1 VVTRLLT
8 LLKIS
13 LLLFCLNARAETL
26 GTGFEGN
33 SIDGWTVAGTLGAT
47 KNTWGQ
53 SGVGVALTTGVTNY
67 SPGGG
72 KTWNI
77 TPYGS
82 HMASIQAGS
91 GGTVSFDSAISS
103 LGLTGTENTAIKSY
117 LTYQSQN
124 GGGGNPNPT
133 NASWMKKIFTLQTGV
148 TYTMAW
154 QYLSTD
160 YTPFNDGSIMT
171 IVHSSNSGITPTLN
185 NTSQRYALL
194 GFTNPGTGNYATGS
208 YGATGW
214 QVAQF
219 TVPENGNYTLG
230 FASFNLGDTA
240 LSPILFVDVVQGTT
254 TLNGT
259 TFTPVAPNAGSTAP
273 PPPPPAPT
281 YSSSITTEQQ
291 NRKTSELAQKAA
303 QSGNGIY
310 IEQVGDNND
319 ITIRQGITITGKN
332 RIELYA
338 NGNNN
343 TLNLNQGYNVDGTVS
358 LLDYNNHY
366 QYLNIS
372 GASNNIT
379 TKQTNGT
386 STVGH
391 FMETTVSGNTNVL
404 NLTQQGT
411 GSKTLFLNVNGGS
424 NSVTTNQKEGGQHYL
439 DLSLIGN
446 GHTVNTT
453 QQGTGNHAATIN
465 LTNSGGAATLNLNQS
480 GSSNQTYSIN
490 QSCANAGGCSTTIT
504 QP

>member
-1 VVTRLLT
+1 
-8 LLKIS
+8 
-13 LLLFCLNARAETL
+13 
-26 GTGFEGN
+26 
-33 SIDGWTVAGTLGAT
+33 
-47 KNTWGQ
+47 
-53 SGVGVALTTGVTNY
+53 
-67 SPGGG
+67 
-72 KTWNI
+72 
-77 TPYGS
+77 
-82 HMASIQAGS
+82 
-91 GGTVSFDSAISS
+91 
-103 LGLTGTENTAIKSY
+103 
-117 LTYQSQN
+117 
-124 GGGGNPNPT
+124 
-133 NASWMKKIFTLQTGV
+133 
-148 TYTMAW
+148 MAW

-343 TLNLNQGYNVDGTVS
+343 TLNLNQGYNTDGSVPN
-358 LLDYNNHY
+358 LEYNNHY
-366 QYLNIS
+366 QYLNLS

-379 TKQTNGT
+379 TKQINGS

-391 FMETTVSGNTNVL
+391 FMETTISGNTNTL
-404 NLTQQGT
+404 NSTQQGV

-424 NSVTTNQKEGGQHYL
+424 NSVTTNQKDSGQHYL

-490 QSCANAGGCSTTIT
+490 QSCANAGGCATTIT